1 MRVLTAAVAA
11 SLLLLPAC
19 SSDTPKPAG
28 ASPEKVLAA
37 AAKKLDATSGV
48 ELTLSSAGLPDQGN
62 GFVLVGGDGTAV
74 KPDAFEGALQIKALG
89 LSTSARVIATG
100 GKVWI
105 QNDLLGD
112 GFKKIDPEQ
121 YGVPDPGALLAADG
135 GVSDLLAETTQLDE
149 GDSVRG
155 GTDNKDVLTE
165 YTGVLTGTQ
174 IHHVLG
180 MGAGDFKVRYEVDS
194 DGYLRTVDL
203 TGAFYAGEPDA
214 TYTVSLT
221 KYDVTKQ
228 ITAP

>member
-28 ASPEKVLAA
+28 DSPKKVLAA

-48 ELTLSSAGLPDQGN
+48 ELKLTSAGLPDQGN

-74 KPDAFEGALQIKALG
+74 KPDAFEGTLSIKALG
-89 LSTSARVIATG
+89 LNTSARVIATG
-100 GKVWI
+100 GTVWI
-105 QNDLLGD
+105 QNDLLGK

-121 YGVPDPGALLAADG
+121 YGVPDPGALLANDG
-135 GVSDLLAETTQLDE
+135 GVSDLLAETAQLEE

-155 GTDNKDVLTE
+155 GEDNKDVLTE

-174 IHHVLG
+174 IHDVLG
-180 MGAGDFKVRYEVDS
+180 MGSGDFKVRYEIDS
-194 DGYLRTVDL
+194 DGFLRTVDL

-214 TYTVSLT
+214 TYTVELQ